1 MEMLLTEIIFLGHA
15 TRANRLAAF
24 PYLLII
30 QRPNSAAL
38 RVSGIAALSFLTGHG
53 SRVRITAFP
62 YSYFPAPQH
71 GGKLRKRRKDPQ

>member
-62 YSYFPAPQH
+62 YSYFSSTAAW
-71 GGKLRKRRKDPQ
+71 R

>member
-38 RVSGIAALSFLTGHG
+38 RVSGIAAYRSLLGTV
-53 SRVRITAFP
+53 RVCE
-62 YSYFPAPQH
+62 
-71 GGKLRKRRKDPQ
+71 